1 MGKFPEPH
9 SGKYIGDHRL
19 EWWNSDYVGLLAD
32 RFRLRECTSLLDVGA
47 GAGHWAV
54 VLLQHMGAC
63 RQLICLDN
71 DPHWIQLLGEKRW
84 PADVNCKPMLAD
96 AHEIPLPSNSV
107 DVVTCQTLLMHCA
120 RPVNVLREMFRV
132 ARVGGQILIV
142 EPVNLLNRFLV
153 PYAIR
158 YLSPHEQANL
168 IQYISCMHAGKALA
182 EMSNQ
187 DIAIS
192 LPDMLREVGAEN
204 VSVFQ
209 NDKVSFVSSQEVEAI
224 AKEMGEGNFVS
235 LARTGGASD
244 EIIALA
250 NQSARKIISE
260 ASASRRLEFASMNT
274 YVFHATKRSK

>member
-1 MGKFPEPH
+1 MEKFPEPH

-19 EWWNSDYVGLLAD
+19 EWWNGDYVGLLAD
-32 RFRLRECTSLLDVGA
+32 RFRLRGAKSLLDVGA
-47 GAGHWAV
+47 GAGHWAA

-84 PADVNCKPMLAD
+84 PTDVSYTSMLAD

-153 PYAIR
+153 PHALR
-158 YLSPHEQANL
+158 YLSPHERANL
-168 IQYISCMHAGKALA
+168 IQYISCMHAGKALM
-182 EMSNQ
+182 EMSDQ

-192 LPDMLREVGAEN
+192 LPDMLHEVGAEN
-204 VSVFQ
+204 VTVFQ
-209 NDKVSFVSSQEVEAI
+209 NDKVLFVSQQEVAAI
-224 AKEMGEGNFVS
+224 ANEMEENDFVS
-235 LARTGGASD
+235 LARAGGASD
-244 EIIALA
+244 ETIALG
-250 NQSARKIISE
+250 NQSARKIVSE
-260 ASASRRLEFASMNT
+260 SVASGGLEFASMNT
-274 YVFHATKRSK
+274 YVFHATKRSE